1 MDLAATPEIRCV
13 MKKYD
18 IHPDFARFPVFTLKF
33 RTLTLWF
40 INLLTKLQC
49 ALVRRRLRLA
59 VTVHHLPRPD
69 GTRLK
74 VFRMKPEGAAEP
86 APALVYYHGGA
97 FAITYASLHLKNCE
111 RYAREAGCIVIF
123 VDYRLAPR
131 FRFPAGFDDCYRSLR
146 WVVDN
151 AGNLGIDPE
160 RIAVGGDS
168 AGGAL
173 AAGVA
178 QRARDEGLVKL
189 CGQMLVYPVLDNTCS
204 TPSATDFVDVPLW
217 NARSNR
223 NMWDMYLRPF
233 PAAKAPLYAAPGH
246 GALRGLPL
254 SYVETAEFDPLRDE
268 GLRYID
274 KLRQAGVAVQV
285 NETKR
290 TVHGYDAIAGSDIA
304 RQSLLARINFLNE
317 AFRPRSA

>member
-1 MDLAATPEIRCV
+1 VIN
-13 MKKYD
+13 KYD
-18 IHPDFARFPVFTLKF
+18 IHPDFARFPVFTLRF

-40 INLLTKLQC
+40 INFLTSMQC
-49 ALVRRRLRLA
+49 AFVRPRLRLA
-59 VTVHHLPRPD
+59 VTNHHLPRPD
-69 GTRLK
+69 GSRLK
-74 VFRMKPEGAAEP
+74 VFSMKPKGIAKP

-97 FAITYASLHLKNCE
+97 FALTYAGLHLKNCE

-131 FRFPAGFDDCYRSLR
+131 FPFPAGFDDCYHSLR

-204 TPSATDFVDVPLW
+204 TPSATDFVDTPLW
-217 NARSNR
+217 NAVSNR
-223 NMWDMYLRPF
+223 NMWNMYLHPY
-233 PAAKAPLYAAPGH
+233 PIGTALPYAAPGL

-268 GLRYID
+268 GLRYIE
-274 KLRQAGVAVQV
+274 KLRQAGIAVQV

-290 TVHGYDAIAGSDIA
+290 TVHGYDASAGSDIA
-304 RQSLLARINFLNE
+304 RQSMLERINFLNE
-317 AFRPRSA
+317 AFKPGSA